1 MERKTQKPQDEQN
14 DSNGPEHSNVDYSSL
29 IAIQL
34 HPGCL
39 RINTWRVISA
49 ASLQIS
55 HAICIHTLIAG

>member
-49 ASLQIS
+49 ASLQKS
-55 HAICIHTLIAG
+55 RATRSGAHIAG